1 MINVGIF
8 WVINKQI
15 YYRIESKKQEEI
27 NKELIAPL
35 GIIDSS
41 YGHFIEWEKKEKF
54 LFLNDDFS
62 TYPRGRVLFNIKNN
76 SHIIYVDDCIKKD
89 EIKQIVKLFG
99 ITNYVTKK
107 DLHYS
112 CDKCIIKKNLYEK
125 F

>member
-35 GIIDSS
+35 GIIDST

-62 TYPRGRVLFNIKNN
+62 TYPRGRVLFNIKKNVDK
-76 SHIIYVDDCIKKD
+76 SRFIYYNVTVYRNAPL
-89 EIKQIVKLFG
+89 IVPLITQRVCENLFKSKEK
-99 ITNYVTKK
+99 TK
-107 DLHYS
+107 
-112 CDKCIIKKNLYEK
+112 
-125 F
+125 